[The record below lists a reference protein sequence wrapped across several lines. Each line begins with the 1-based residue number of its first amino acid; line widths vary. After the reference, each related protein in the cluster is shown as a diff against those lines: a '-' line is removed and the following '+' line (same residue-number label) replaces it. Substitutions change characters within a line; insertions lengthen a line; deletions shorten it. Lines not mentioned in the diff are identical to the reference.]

1 MDSLEHLLL
10 VGPDQCVPQQF
21 SSTPFLSEDA
31 NTCADL
37 LRVLSVLVSL
47 ENQLPDEV
55 KTTFE
60 RELYQLKIPD
70 QTVADIARELMSG
83 DDIVCMAGILVV
95 LHELHKLFSV
105 KSMRIVL
112 TRSGTLYDNQ

>member
-1 MDSLEHLLL
+1 MCFSRPMDSLEHLLL

-55 KTTFE
+55 KTAFE

-83 DDIVCMAGILVV
+83 DDIVCII
-95 LHELHKLFSV
+95 S
-105 KSMRIVL
+105 
-112 TRSGTLYDNQ
+112 

>member
-1 MDSLEHLLL
+1 MCFCRPMDSLEHLLL

-47 ENQLPDEV
+47 ENCQ
-55 KTTFE
+55 
-60 RELYQLKIPD
+60 
-70 QTVADIARELMSG
+70 
-83 DDIVCMAGILVV
+83 
-95 LHELHKLFSV
+95 
-105 KSMRIVL
+105 MRL
-112 TRSGTLYDNQ
+112 RQHLNGSCTN

>member
-1 MDSLEHLLL
+1 MYSTTVLQFPFTFMFVDFCRPMDALEHLLL

-21 SSTPFLSEDA
+21 NSTPFLSEDA

-47 ENQLPDEV
+47 ESQLPDEV
-55 KTTFE
+55 KTAFE

-83 DDIVCMAGILVV
+83 DDIVCMTSWLV
-95 LHELHKLFSV
+95 S
-105 KSMRIVL
+105 
-112 TRSGTLYDNQ
+112 